1 MKDQYFG
8 DINDYRKYAL
18 LQELSGSGDMRT
30 GVCWMLTE
38 ADGRTDGSS
47 LGYLTQAERFRGT
60 APAIF
65 DLLHQAVMIEKDRR
79 VARLES
85 AGVLPNSIF
94 HSPIIPDDREG
105 RTAYFRDASVTLTS
119 ADWVFFDPDNGLEV
133 PSIPLGRKG
142 SSKFLYWHEVAA
154 THRAGQSVLIYQHF
168 PRKQRAPYVDALAAA
183 LAKRTDGK
191 VIFAFRT
198 TRVAFFLV
206 PQEHHVALFRSRA
219 VGVIRRWGDHV
230 VVTEHLFE

>member
-18 LQELSGSGDMRT
+18 LLELSGGGEICT

-38 ADGRTDGSS
+38 ADGRTDGSA
-47 LGYLTQAERFRGT
+47 LGYLTQAERFRGM

-65 DLLHQAVMIEKDRR
+65 DLLHQVVMIDKDRR
-79 VARLES
+79 VARLEN
-85 AGVLPNSIF
+85 AGELPNSIF
-94 HSPIIPDDREG
+94 HSLIIPDDREG
-105 RTAYFRDASVTLTS
+105 RTAYFREASVTLTS

-142 SSKFLYWHEVAA
+142 SSKFLYWHEVEA
-154 THRAGQSVLIYQHF
+154 TYRAGQSVLIYQHF
-168 PRKQRAPYVDALAAA
+168 PRKQRVPYVDALAAA
-183 LAKRTDGK
+183 LAKRTGGK

-198 TRVAFFLV
+198 TRVAFFLA
-206 PQEHHVALFRSRA
+206 PQAHHIAHFRSRA
-219 VGVIRRWGDHV
+219 FGVIGRWRDHV